1 MTTPPPPQPPR
12 QSVPPPSGAG
22 RPLGETNMKA
32 TVALVL
38 GIISLFF
45 LNFPG
50 FPLYLTYTQAALGG
64 LGAGIPALIIGY
76 LAYTQADAL
85 GGLGKNKALAGMI
98 MGGIGTL
105 WGLFIV
111 LGNI

>member
-1 MTTPPPPQPPR
+1 
-12 QSVPPPSGAG
+12 
-22 RPLGETNMKA
+22 MKA

-38 GIISLFF
+38 GIISLFC
-45 LNFPG
+45 
-50 FPLYLTYTQAALGG
+50 LG
-64 LGAGIPALIIGY
+64 LVAGIPALIIGY

-111 LGNI
+111 LVTF

>member
-38 GIISLFF
+38 GIISLFC
-45 LNFPG
+45 
-50 FPLYLTYTQAALGG
+50 LG
-64 LGAGIPALIIGY
+64 LVAGIPALIIGY

-111 LGNI
+111 LVTF